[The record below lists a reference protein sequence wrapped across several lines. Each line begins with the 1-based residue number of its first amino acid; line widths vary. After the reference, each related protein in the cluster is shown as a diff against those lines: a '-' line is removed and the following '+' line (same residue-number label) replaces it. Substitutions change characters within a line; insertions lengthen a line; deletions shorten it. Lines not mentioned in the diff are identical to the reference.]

1 MESSGGY
8 SRTSS
13 FSCYKNGILF
23 LLNKFYFKPFRKY
36 FCLHTSLDSDS
47 VSQLCES
54 FGGFIRKWIREQL
67 NLRKTF
73 PVWWRMKHKGSL
85 VSQCSV
91 CGPGSSLSP
100 TYTCRAQCYQAS
112 VWLKLSRCLLP
123 LSNSPYEFRWT
134 VTLLGLPLT
143 GLSTHPCTSC
153 CSTLRLGLFLI
164 FLPADLKA
172 SVCFKMQSQNRS
184 LGRLMWKQNC
194 NFEIWKRQSWTF
206 GGNLLAVLWH
216 FQHRLTLR
224 SDKCLGRNVTLK
236 NVTVELHCVTLWSV
250 CVCVLPKKTA
260 VLSISHQQQS
270 HYFWM

>member
-85 VSQCSV
+85 ASQCSV

-100 TYTCRAQCYQAS
+100 TYTCSAS
-112 VWLKLSRCLLP
+112 VIRHLFGWNWADACCCWVQINSHFTWFTSHGPLNTSVHALL
-123 LSNSPYEFRWT
+123 F
-134 VTLLGLPLT
+134 
-143 GLSTHPCTSC
+143 
-153 CSTLRLGLFLI
+153 TLRMGLFLI

-184 LGRLMWKQNC
+184 LGGLMWKQNC

-250 CVCVLPKKTA
+250 CVCA
-260 VLSISHQQQS
+260 S
-270 HYFWM
+270 